1 MLPIKISAVIITL
14 NEERNIARCLQSL
27 TGVADEIVVVDSHSV
42 DSTTE
47 IARRFNAR
55 IIKQSFLGYTEQ
67 KKFAD
72 KQASYDWVLSI
83 DADEELS
90 PELQKNIL
98 SIKASQQYDAY
109 YLVRLN
115 NYCGKWIRYSGWYPD
130 KKIRFYNRTKGTWH
144 GEQIHE
150 YWAFEEAGKKTG
162 QLKGDLLHYTYN
174 TISDHIR
181 QIEKFTEIS
190 ARVAVNNGKTV
201 SLTKIWFVPKWK
213 FFVTY
218 ILQLGILDGYYGY
231 LVCKYNSY
239 FSSIKYMKIYQY
251 NLLKKQGIDF

>member
-1 MLPIKISAVIITL
+1 MRKLSAVIITL
-14 NEERNIARCLQSL
+14 NEEHNISRCLQSL
-27 TGVADEIVVVDSHSV
+27 YDVADEIVVVDSYSNDNTV
-42 DSTTE
+42 E
-47 IARRFNAR
+47 IAKKFNAR
-55 IIKQSFLGYTEQ
+55 IIQQSFLGYTDQ

-72 KQASYDWVLSI
+72 SHASYDWILSI

-90 PELQKNIL
+90 AELQQNIIHTKNVPE
-98 SIKASQQYDAY
+98 YDAY
-109 YLVRLN
+109 YLMRLN

-130 KKIRFYNRTKGTWH
+130 KKIRLYDRTKGTWH
-144 GEQIHE
+144 GVQIHE
-150 YWAFEEAGKKTG
+150 YWDFDDAGKKTG
-162 QLKGDLLHYTYN
+162 QLSGDLLHYTYN

-190 ARVAVNNGKTV
+190 ARVAVSKGKKV
-201 SLTKIWFVPKWK
+201 SLFKIWFVPKWK

-218 ILQLGILDGYYGY
+218 IIQLGFMDGYYGY

-251 NLLKKQGIDF
+251 NKLKKQGISF